1 MKSESPN
8 KNHAAPNSPKS
19 ESYLDDDNDRK
30 QLTFLEPA
38 LQVEKDDKSTMTDSF
53 TIADTSPDLT
63 LTSSSTEFKN
73 KESTENL
80 LDDNL
85 ITKNEAKE
93 HP

>member
-1 MKSESPN
+1 
-8 KNHAAPNSPKS
+8 
-19 ESYLDDDNDRK
+19 
-30 QLTFLEPA
+30 
-38 LQVEKDDKSTMTDSF
+38 MTDSI
-53 TIADTSPDLT
+53 TIAETSPDLT

-85 ITKNEAKE
+85 ITKVEAKE